1 MIPIGVVVCVMGGWC
16 TVYLTDTLLRSSSSL
31 KNRYES
37 WLSSNGFTLSPFHI
51 KWHTSIFN
59 RLFARCAHLNPHF
72 LYIWFNA
79 GMVFGIL
86 AMFGSVFLLSKT
98 LLQTLSQMMADT
110 PVGSHEQ
117 VLQVV
122 VPGVN
127 LPVSQL
133 AYFFIAILISGVIHE
148 FGHGVAALR
157 EQVRLN
163 GFGMFMFVVYPGA
176 FVDLFTTHLNLISPV
191 QQLRIFCAGVW
202 HNFMLCVAALSFLFL
217 LPVFMFPFYYTGA
230 GALVTEVM
238 EGSPSSGPRGLFLG
252 DLVTHLED
260 CPVRGVQDWHNCIQH
275 LSHNPQA
282 GYCVHTAKLQL
293 SWMAGRAYK
302 RLDGTMECCGNNS
315 MSDLCFSY
323 SNNVESKLFACL
335 SVRKTIEASRT
346 CRTNT
351 DCQTDFIPGLCLIPS
366 LENQT
371 RLIRVKHP
379 PQTDMLFVGYPS
391 HLQYSGLTDGY
402 LFKGYH
408 LTDIRRSRKFWC
420 AKSFSMSPAYYR
432 NTFFVLL
439 VSLTNFVPRLGFLHP
454 DLPVMLET
462 FCKYLVSLS
471 GALAVVNAVP
481 CFALDGQWIL
491 TAFLDATL
499 SSVIQER
506 NNRELIGFF
515 FMLGGSALLA
525 ANVALG
531 LWMVTAR

>member
-1 MIPIGVVVCVMGGWC
+1 MIPIAVVVCVLGGWC
-16 TVYLTDTLLRSSSSL
+16 SVYLADTLLRSSNSV

-51 KWHTSIFN
+51 K
-59 RLFARCAHLNPHF
+59 
-72 LYIWFNA
+72 FNA
-79 GMVFGIL
+79 GMVFGVL
-86 AMFGSVFLLSKT
+86 AMFGSVILLSKT
-98 LLQTLSQMMADT
+98 LVQTLSQMMADK
-110 PVGSHEQ
+110 PGMSHEQ

-133 AYFFIAILISGVIHE
+133 AYFFIAILVSGVIHE

-157 EQVRLN
+157 EQVKLN

-202 HNFMLCVAALSFLFL
+202 HNFMLCVLALGFLFL
-217 LPVFMFPFYYTGA
+217 LPLFLFPFYYTGA
-230 GALVTEVM
+230 GALVTEVV
-238 EGSPSSGPRGLFLG
+238 EGSPSSGPRGLFVG
-252 DLVTHLED
+252 DLATHLED
-260 CPVRGVQDWHNCIQH
+260 CRVFGLQDWHSCIQH
-275 LSHNPQA
+275 LTHTPQT
-282 GYCVHTAKLQL
+282 GYCVPTDKLQV
-293 SWMAGRAYK
+293 SWTTGRAFK

-315 MSDLCFSY
+315 LSDLCFSY
-323 SNNVESKLFACL
+323 SNNVESKLFACMP
-335 SVRKTIEASRT
+335 VRKTIEASRT

-351 DCQTDFIPGLCLIPS
+351 DCQKDFIPSLCFIPS

-391 HLQYSGLTDGY
+391 HLQYS
-402 LFKGYH
+402 
-408 LTDIRRSRKFWC
+408 
-420 AKSFSMSPAYYR
+420 
-432 NTFFVLL
+432 

-454 DLPVMLET
+454 ELPAMLET

-471 GALAVVNAVP
+471 GALAVVNSVP
-481 CFALDGQWIL
+481 CFALDGQWML
-491 TAFLDATL
+491 TALLEATL
-499 SSVIQER
+499 SSVVPER

-515 FMLGGSALLA
+515 LLGGSALLA

>member
-1 MIPIGVVVCVMGGWC
+1 MIPIAVVVCVIGGWC
-16 TVYLTDTLLRSSSSL
+16 TVYLADTLLRSSSSV

-51 KWHTSIFN
+51 KWHTGIFN

-72 LYIWFNA
+72 LYIWFSA
-79 GMVFGIL
+79 GMVFGVL
-86 AMFGSVFLLSKT
+86 AMFGSVVLLSKT
-98 LLQTLSQMMADT
+98 LLQTLSQMMAET
-110 PVGSHEQ
+110 PEGSHEQ

-133 AYFFIAILISGVIHE
+133 AYFFIAILVSGVIHE
-148 FGHGVAALR
+148 FVYNIFH
-157 EQVRLN
+157 
-163 GFGMFMFVVYPGA
+163 VVC
-176 FVDLFTTHLNLISPV
+176 LCI
-191 QQLRIFCAGVW
+191 GVW
-202 HNFMLCVAALSFLFL
+202 HNFMLCVVALSFLFL
-217 LPVFMFPFYYTGA
+217 LPIFLFPFYYTGA
-230 GALVTEVM
+230 GALVTEVV

-252 DLVTHLED
+252 DLVTQLED
-260 CPVRGVQDWHNCIQH
+260 CTVRGVQDWHNCVQQ
-275 LSHNPQA
+275 LSHNPQT

-293 SWMAGRAYK
+293 SWSAGRAFK

-315 MSDLCFSY
+315 LTDFCFSY

-335 SVRKTIEASRT
+335 PVRKTIDVSRP

-351 DCQTDFIPGLCLIPS
+351 DCQTDFIPSLCLMPS

-391 HLQYSGLTDGY
+391 HLQYS
-402 LFKGYH
+402 
-408 LTDIRRSRKFWC
+408 
-420 AKSFSMSPAYYR
+420 
-432 NTFFVLL
+432 
-439 VSLTNFVPRLGFLHP
+439 VSLTSFVPRLGFLHP

-481 CFALDGQWIL
+481 CFALDGQWML

-499 SSVIQER
+499 SSVIPER
-506 NNRELIGFF
+506 NNRELIGLFF
-515 FMLGGSALLA
+515 LLGGSALLA